1 LTYARNSERIGNAP
15 NSDQLNATE
24 QEHSTN
30 GQTGKEVQM
39 KKWILPLLLAALFVL
54 HAIPAEAQYNV
65 PHGVF
70 SSGGGVRSGSNIIY
84 DTAAQTAVTVSSGG
98 SYIVKSGFW
107 FVADISST
115 VDVTITSFDGVLDEF
130 AVVLKWQSRA
140 DTPFEGFNV
149 YRSNQG
155 EEVFIRINP
164 ALIPPGGENEY
175 RDEDVVPG
183 KAYDYRIGAVEKE
196 IETFSYTLTVT
207 LPPKPLT
214 LLQNYPNPFNPSTI
228 ISFYLPGP
236 EHVSLDIFDI
246 QGRKVRTLVDAD
258 KGIGTYDVIWNGI
271 NDAGNTVAS
280 GVYYYRLVAG
290 KKAITKKLILLR

>member
-1 LTYARNSERIGNAP
+1 
-15 NSDQLNATE
+15 
-24 QEHSTN
+24 
-30 GQTGKEVQM
+30 M
-39 KKWILPLLLAALFVL
+39 KKLILPLLLAAILIL
-54 HAIPAEAQYNV
+54 HAMPAYAQYNV

-98 SYIVKSGFW
+98 SYMVKSGFW
-107 FVADISST
+107 YIADISST
-115 VDVTITSFDGVLDEF
+115 VDVTITSFDGVCDEY
-130 AVVLKWQSRA
+130 AVVLRWQTRA
-140 DTPFEGFNV
+140 DTPFDGFNI
-149 YRSNQG
+149 YRSNAG

-164 ALIPPGGENEY
+164 AIIPPGGENEY

-183 KAYDYRIGAVEKE
+183 KSYDYRIGAVEKE

-214 LLQNYPNPFNPSTI
+214 LFQNYPNPFNPSTI
-228 ISFYLPGP
+228 ISFYLPAPG
-236 EHVSLDIFDI
+236 HVTLDIFDI
-246 QGRKVRTLVDAD
+246 QGRKIRTLIDAEKD
-258 KGIGTYDVIWNGI
+258 PGTHDVIWNGT
-271 NDAGNTVAS
+271 NDTGNTVAS